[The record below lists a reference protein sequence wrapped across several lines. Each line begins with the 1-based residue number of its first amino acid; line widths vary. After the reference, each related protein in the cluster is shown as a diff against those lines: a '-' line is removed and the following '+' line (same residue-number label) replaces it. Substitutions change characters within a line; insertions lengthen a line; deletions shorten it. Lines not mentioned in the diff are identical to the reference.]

1 MKDKD
6 FTRAIVLVSIGKSK
20 SEIVAGLKERSVYSH
35 SFSLGSQTMDAAIVE
50 HFRHNLGL
58 LIGTRT
64 AEAIRVAVG
73 SAFPEDGALTMDV
86 GGRDIEEKGQRRVTI
101 TEAEIS
107 AAIDEVV
114 AEIVSEIQTTI
125 DRVLEVAQI
134 EIEHF
139 SIMLRGEGGWLR
151 GLDKRVSVAT
161 KLPVIVSK
169 KAYEE

>member
-1 MKDKD
+1 
-6 FTRAIVLVSIGKSK
+6 
-20 SEIVAGLKERSVYSH
+20 
-35 SFSLGSQTMDAAIVE
+35 
-50 HFRHNLGL
+50 
-58 LIGTRT
+58 
-64 AEAIRVAVG
+64 
-73 SAFPEDGALTMDV
+73 MDV